1 MPEDRV
7 TETHVFKDLQ
17 VQFSQARGAAE
28 HFRTMVENLTREI
41 EDLRG
46 SRRAFRSQE
55 EVCSYFSLTLFILL
69 YYLSNFPKAQS

>member
-1 MPEDRV
+1 MLKLKNMPEDRV

-17 VQFSQARGAAE
+17 AQFSQARGAAE

-55 EVCSYFSLTLFILL
+55 EVC
-69 YYLSNFPKAQS
+69 